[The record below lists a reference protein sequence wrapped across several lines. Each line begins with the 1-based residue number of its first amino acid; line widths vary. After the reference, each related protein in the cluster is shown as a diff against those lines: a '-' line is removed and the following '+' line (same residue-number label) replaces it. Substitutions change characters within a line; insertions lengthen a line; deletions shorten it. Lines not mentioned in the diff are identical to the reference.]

1 MIATK
6 SAAARSPLMK
16 KYSANKH
23 HTLSE
28 LNITPL
34 LDLAFVLLVIFIL
47 TTAPP
52 VTDMD
57 IALPSAANVNP
68 KDAARKAY
76 YVSINNVGK
85 VSLNGVD
92 MNEDQLLLTLVE
104 FRKSDPDLNVVLRAD
119 SAIDYQRVVNVLDV
133 LIAANVAKV
142 GLATETAKAS
152 N

>member
-1 MIATK
+1 
-6 SAAARSPLMK
+6 MK

-23 HTLSE
+23 HELNE

-68 KDAARKAY
+68 KDAARKAQ
-76 YVSINNVGK
+76 YVTINNLGK
-85 VSLNGVD
+85 VSLNAVE
-92 MNEDQLLLTLVE
+92 MTEDQLLTTLVQ
-104 FRKSDPDLNVVLRAD
+104 FRKDDPDLNVVLRAD
-119 SAIDYQRVVNVLDV
+119 SAFDYQRVVNVLDV
-133 LIAANVAKV
+133 LIAANVTKV
-142 GLATETAKAS
+142 GLATESAKPAAA

>member
-1 MIATK
+1 
-6 SAAARSPLMK
+6 MK

-23 HTLSE
+23 HELSE

-57 IALPSAANVNP
+57 IALPSAANVNA
-68 KDAARKAY
+68 KDAARKAQ
-76 YVSINNVGK
+76 YVTINNMGK
-85 VSLNGVD
+85 VSLNAVE
-92 MNEDQLLLTLVE
+92 MTEDQLLNTLVE
-104 FRKSDPDLNVVLRAD
+104 IRKEDPDVNVVLRAD

-133 LIAANVAKV
+133 LIAANVTKV
-142 GLATETAKAS
+142 GLATETAKAP

>member
-1 MIATK
+1 
-6 SAAARSPLMK
+6 MK

-23 HTLSE
+23 HALSE

-52 VTDMD
+52 VTDID
-57 IALPSAANVNP
+57 IALPSAAKSNQ
-68 KDAARKAY
+68 KDAARKAQ
-76 YVSINNVGK
+76 YVTINNVGK
-85 VSLNGVD
+85 VSLNNVD
-92 MNEDQLLLTLVE
+92 MNEETLLRTLVE
-104 FRKSDPDLNVVLRAD
+104 FRKADPDLSVVLRAH
-119 SAIDYQRVVNVLDV
+119 SSIDYQRVVNVLDV

-142 GLATETAKAS
+142 GLATESSSSDSTKAA

>member
-1 MIATK
+1 
-6 SAAARSPLMK
+6 MK

-23 HTLSE
+23 HELNE

-57 IALPSAANVNP
+57 IALPTAANVNP

-76 YVSINNVGK
+76 YVAINSAGK

-92 MNEDQLLLTLVE
+92 MNEDQLLVTLIE
-104 FRKSDPDLNVVLRAD
+104 FRKTDPDLNVVLRAD
-119 SAIDYQRVVNVLDV
+119 SAIEYQRIVNVLDV
-133 LIAANVAKV
+133 LIAANVSKV
-142 GLATETAKAS
+142 GLATESAKPAS
-152 N
+152 HN